1 MIGSN
6 KKTTMPLADKLVSSF
21 LAFELDIDIQ
31 SPVHSIRTDAI
42 KKFEKLGFP
51 HRKLEAWKYTSLNKL
66 LKEDYT
72 LFSKKKNVLDFKNV
86 KDFFLDNTES
96 YKLIFVDG
104 FFDSFLSQTSH
115 EKVDVCIMSAALSK
129 AKYTSIIKK
138 YFNKSIEKGDSLS
151 QLNTAFSKEGAYI
164 HVPKN
169 IILEKPIEIIHF
181 ATGNESALML
191 QPRNLIVLEEGAQ
204 AEIIESHQS
213 LTDNPIFTNS
223 VSEIFVSKNAHLDYY
238 KIKNDRLSS
247 SLIDNTYISQER
259 DSNSKIHTFSFGGK
273 LTRNNLNYYQ
283 KGSYINSTMKGITII
298 DDKQL
303 VDHHTLVDHA
313 NPNCES
319 HQDYKGIYSGSSTGV
334 FNGKIVVDKIAQKT
348 NAFQK
353 NNNILLNDKSTINSK
368 PQLEIFADD
377 VKCSHGCTIG
387 QLDQDALF
395 YLRARGIPKKEAE
408 ALLTYAFANNVLE
421 SVNIPAL
428 KSKIKKIIA
437 NKLGVEIGFDL

>member
-1 MIGSN
+1 
-6 KKTTMPLADKLVSSF
+6 MPLADKLVSSF

-31 SPVHSIRTDAI
+31 SSVHNIRTDAI
-42 KKFEKLGFP
+42 KSFEKLGFP
-51 HRKLEAWKYTSLNKL
+51 SKKLEAWKYTSLNKV

-72 LFSKKKNVLDFKNV
+72 LFSKKKNVLDFNKV

-96 YKLIFVDG
+96 YKLVFVDG

-115 EKVDVCIMSAALSK
+115 DKADVCIMSAALSK
-129 AKYTSIIKK
+129 TKYASVIKK
-138 YFNKSIEKGDSLS
+138 HFNKSIEKSDSLS
-151 QLNTAFSKEGAYI
+151 QLNTAFSKEGAYVHI
-164 HVPKN
+164 PKN
-169 IILEKPIEIIHF
+169 IVLEKPIEIIHF

-191 QPRNLIVLEEGAQ
+191 QPRNLIVIDEGAQ
-204 AEIIESHQS
+204 VEIIESHQS

-223 VSEIFVSKNAHLDYY
+223 VTEIFVAKNAHLDYY
-238 KIKNDRLSS
+238 KIQNDRLTST
-247 SLIDNTYISQER
+247 LIDNTYISQQR
-259 DSNSKIHTFSFGGK
+259 DSNAKIHTFSFGGK

-334 FNGKIVVDKIAQKT
+334 FNGKIVVNKIAQKT

-387 QLDQDALF
+387 QLDQDAMF

-421 SVNIPAL
+421 SVNIPSL

-437 NKLGVEIGFDL
+437 NKLGVKLGFDL